1 MSGANGKRPPLG
13 TGGEGLDR
21 AAAHHTTGGDSIARD
36 ATGADHKDLLAFLIG
51 WSPDGPWWPTAIP
64 REGGGTETRTFTDL
78 GALADWARGLV
89 GVKNLYFHVNDLS
102 PGAKSKGKKADVTRI
117 RGLHVDVDAR
127 VPDGGWP
134 TSEPTPERLADL
146 SKHCAAE
153 RDRIRRLVV
162 DGVGWPANLPRPTAI
177 VDSGGGYQCFW
188 LFAEGEEVAPDLAE
202 ALNMM
207 IAGLLDGDRPTVDV
221 SRVMRLPGTVNLP
234 SEKKRWRGRVDTP
247 TRLVW
252 ADWSCRFRVADFPE
266 PVKPKEAK
274 AGGAAGRVALSA
286 DLPKVASLDDLP
298 ATVSDRTR
306 MLISNGDDPDDPTR
320 YPSRSE
326 VLFAV
331 LCEMVR
337 AGVDDDVMAAVILD
351 PDYGISA
358 HVLEQPRPRQYVQ
371 RQIQRARDEAM
382 DPWLLRLNDRHTVL
396 GNQGGKCRI
405 LEFTRRPTGIRGQ
418 TRAVVSLQSFEDFRN
433 RYMNKWVVVGQDKEG
448 KEVKMPVGKW
458 WLQHSHRR
466 EFHSLIFSPR
476 DGEVVESESGDP
488 DERQLNLWRGFAVQ
502 PAPGDWSLMRA
513 HIRDILAS
521 GDEASDSYIIRWMA
535 WTVQNPDQPAEV
547 ALVFRGEMG
556 TGKGV
561 FGRMMAR
568 LFGQHGLHTGG
579 TELISGR
586 FNQHLADCCL
596 LFADEILWD
605 GDKKAESR
613 MKVYLTEETIVI
625 EGKGV
630 DAAAWPNMLH
640 VIMSSNSEW
649 VVPAGRHER
658 RYAVFDVS
666 SAQRQKKD
674 YFKPLFNQMD
684 AGGLAAMLHDML
696 NMDLGDW
703 HPRQDRPETAALADQ
718 KSRGLGPV
726 EGTVLDWLR
735 EGVMPDH
742 LVTGDR
748 RGTDER
754 PFIYTTDVT
763 EHVRAG
769 TREPVT
775 MNMVSKVLKQIGA
788 EGSRNDRP
796 SGYLMPTLAKAREAW
811 NAHHDLPKQE
821 WDDREH
827 WPGPPF

>member
-1 MSGANGKRPPLG
+1 MSAPEKGTPGTVEG
-13 TGGEGLDR
+13 TGGQGEHDE
-21 AAAHHTTGGDSIARD
+21 HNPSIIPD
-36 ATGADHKDLLAFLIG
+36 NIPSDDTGADQKDLLAFLTG
-51 WSPDGPWWPTAIP
+51 WSGDGPWWVTSIQ
-64 REGGGTETRTFTDL
+64 RDGGRTETVTFTDPGDL
-78 GALADWARGLV
+78 VAWVAARDGK
-89 GVKNLYFHVNDLS
+89 KNLYFSVNDLS
-102 PGAKSKGKKADVTRI
+102 LNMREKASKDEVTRV
-117 RGLHVDVDAR
+117 RGLHVDVDPR
-127 VPDGGWP
+127 PVEGGP
-134 TSEPTPERLADL
+134 EGKTPEELAA
-146 SKHCAAE
+146 HFNAE
-153 RDRIRRLVV
+153 RTRIHAMADDWERNGKKL
-162 DGVGWPANLPRPTAI
+162 PFPRPTAVI
-177 VDSGGGYQCFW
+177 DSGGGYQFFW
-188 LFAEGEEVAPDLAE
+188 RFDDREEVTPDQAE
-202 ALNMM
+202 ALNAFLSAAM
-207 IAGLLDGDRPTVDV
+207 GGDSATDV
-221 SRVMRLPGTVNLP
+221 SRVMRLVGTVNLP
-234 SEKKRWRGRVDTP
+234 NEKKRRQGRSDAP
-247 TRLVW
+247 TRSVE
-252 ADWSCRFRVADFPE
+252 ADWSRQYRRSDFPE
-266 PVKPKEAK
+266 PPVKRVVT
-274 AGGAAGRVALSA
+274 AAARVNLSE

-298 ATVSDRTR
+298 ATVSDRTK
-306 MLISNGDDPDDPTR
+306 MLIANGDDPDDPAR

-331 LCEMVR
+331 LYEMVR
-337 AGVDDDVMAAVILD
+337 AGVEDDVMASVVLD
-351 PDYGISA
+351 DDYAISK
-358 HVLEQPRPRQYVQ
+358 HVHDQSRPQQYVA
-371 RQIQRARDEAM
+371 RQIQRARDKAV

-418 TRAVVSLQSFEDFRN
+418 TRAVVSLQSFDDFRN
-433 RYMNKWVVVGQDKEG
+433 RYMNKSVVVGQDKEG
-448 KEVKMPVGKW
+448 KDVKMPVGKW
-458 WLQHSHRR
+458 WLMNEHRR
-466 EFHSLIFSPR
+466 QFHSLVFSPR
-476 DGEVVESESGDP
+476 DGEVVEPESGDP
-488 DERQLNLWRGFAVQ
+488 DERQLNLWQGFAVK

-513 HIRDILAS
+513 HIRDILAG
-521 GDEASDSYIIRWMA
+521 GDEASDSYIVRWMA
-535 WTVQNPDQPAEV
+535 WTIQNPDRPAEV
-547 ALVFRGEMG
+547 ALAFRGEMG
-556 TGKGV
+556 TGKGI

-605 GDKKAESR
+605 GDKKAEAR

-649 VVPAGRHER
+649 VVPAGAHER

-666 SAQRQKKD
+666 SAQRQNVK
-674 YFKPLFNQMD
+674 YFKPLFSQMD
-684 AGGLAAMLHDML
+684 AGGLSAMLHDML
-696 NMDLGDW
+696 NMDLGGW

-735 EGVMPDH
+735 ENAMPSD

-763 EHVRAG
+763 EHIRAA

-788 EGSRNDRP
+788 EKSRNDRP
-796 SGYLMPTLAKAREAW
+796 SGYLMPSLGDARRAW
-811 NAHHDLPKQE
+811 DSDPDLPNQE
-821 WDDREH
+821 WDDEEH
-827 WPGPPF
+827 WPSSPF

>member
-1 MSGANGKRPPLG
+1 MSGPEKENAPRRETGGAPEGDRRHHVPGEKVAEIG
-13 TGGEGLDR
+13 TGG
-21 AAAHHTTGGDSIARD
+21 
-36 ATGADHKDLLAFLIG
+36 DHGELLTFLRG
-51 WSPDGPWWPTAIP
+51 WSESGPWWPTAIP
-64 REGGGTETRTFTDL
+64 REGGKTETRTFTDL
-78 GALADWARGLV
+78 GALAQWAGDRQ
-89 GVKNLYFHVNDLS
+89 GVDNLYFHVNDLS
-102 PGAKSKGKKADVTRI
+102 PDTRKKGEKGDVTRI

-127 VPDGGWP
+127 PPVGGWP
-134 TSEPTPERLADL
+134 KSEPTPERLAEL
-146 SKHCAAE
+146 SAYTAAE
-153 RDRIRRLVV
+153 RDRIHRLAV

-177 VDSGGGYQCFW
+177 VDSGGGFQCFW
-188 LFAEGEEVAPDLAE
+188 RFGDGEVVAPEVAEG
-202 ALNMM
+202 LNRM
-207 IAGLLDGDRPTVDV
+207 IAGLLDGDKPTVDV
-221 SRVMRLPGTVNLP
+221 SRLMRLPGTVNLP
-234 SEKKRWRGRVDTP
+234 SEKKRWRGRVEAP

-252 ADWSCRFRVADFPE
+252 ADWSRRFRLADFPAPAIAAE
-266 PVKPKEAK
+266 VRSAGPVN
-274 AGGAAGRVALSA
+274 VALPA
-286 DLPKVASLDDLP
+286 DLPRLAGLADLP
-298 ATVSDRTR
+298 AAVTDRTK
-306 MLISNGDDPDDPTR
+306 MLIVQGGDPDDPTK

-326 VLFAV
+326 ALFAV

-337 AGVDDDVMAAVILD
+337 AGCTDDQMAAVILD
-351 PDYGISA
+351 PDYGISG
-358 HVLEQPRPRQYVQ
+358 HVLDQPRPKGYAA
-371 RQIQRARDEAM
+371 RQIQRAREEAIE
-382 DPWLLRLNDRHTVL
+382 PWLRRLNDRHTVL

-405 LEFTRRPTGIRGQ
+405 LEFTRRPTGIRGK
-418 TRAVVSLQSFEDFRN
+418 TREVVSLQSFEDFRN
-433 RYMNKWVVVGQDKEG
+433 RYMHMSVVVGRDKDGNNIE
-448 KEVKMPVGKW
+448 MPVGKW
-458 WLQHSHRR
+458 WLQNAARR
-466 EFHSLIFSPR
+466 QFHSLVFSPR

-513 HIRDILAS
+513 HIRDVLAG
-521 GDEASDSYIIRWMA
+521 GDEASDRYIVRWMA
-535 WTVQNPDQPAEV
+535 WTVQNPDKPAEV

-605 GDKKAESR
+605 GDKKAEAR

-666 SAQRQKKD
+666 SAQRQKQR
-674 YFKPLFNQMD
+674 YFAPLFAQME

-696 NMDLGDW
+696 AMDLGNW
-703 HPRQDRPETAALADQ
+703 HPRDDRPETAALADQ

-726 EGTVLDWLR
+726 EAEVLDWLR
-735 EGVMPDH
+735 EGAIPPE
-742 LVTGDR
+742 LVLADR

-754 PFIYTTDVT
+754 PFV
-763 EHVRAG
+763 G
-769 TREPVT
+769 TRELADFIQVRTRERVT
-775 MNMVSKVLKQIGA
+775 MNMVAKVLDLIGA
-788 EGSRNDRP
+788 EKSRKGRP
-796 SGYLMPTLAKAREAW
+796 SGYVMPTLGDARRAW
-811 NAHHDLPKQE
+811 NAHPDLPNQV
-821 WDDREH
+821 WDGAEH
-827 WPGPPF
+827 WPAPLF

>member
-1 MSGANGKRPPLG
+1 MEHHEKRTPGAEQHTGG
-13 TGGEGLDR
+13 TGEDR
-21 AAAHHTTGGDSIARD
+21 MGHRVIIGDSIAQD
-36 ATGADHKDLLAFLIG
+36 ASGADQKDLLEFLRG

-64 REGGGTETRTFTDL
+64 REGGKTETRTFTDL
-78 GALADWARGLV
+78 GALAKWASGPA
-89 GVKNLYFHVNDLS
+89 GDKNLYFHVNDLS
-102 PGAKSKGKKADVTRI
+102 PGAVKKASKEEVTRI
-117 RGLHVDVDAR
+117 RGLHVDVDPRA
-127 VPDGGWP
+127 PEAGWP
-134 TSEPTPERLADL
+134 KTPTLEQLVELAA
-146 SKHCAAE
+146 HHEAE
-153 RDRIRRLVV
+153 RARIRAMFDDWEK
-162 DGVGWPANLPRPTAI
+162 DGKKLPFPRPTVI
-177 VDSGGGYQCFW
+177 IDSGGGYQGFW
-188 LFAEGEEVAPDLAE
+188 LFAEGEAVAPDVAE

-207 IAGLLDGDRPTVDV
+207 ISAAMGGDNTHDV
-221 SRVMRLPGTVNLP
+221 TRLMRLPGAVNLANQ
-234 SEKKRWRGRVDTP
+234 KKRDRGRGDAP
-247 TRLVW
+247 TRLVA
-252 ADWSCRFRVADFPE
+252 ADWARQFRAADFPTPPE
-266 PVKPKEAK
+266 KSKEVK
-274 AGGAAGRVALSA
+274 AGVERVNLSK
-286 DLPKVASLDDLP
+286 DLPRVESLDNLP
-298 ATVSDRTR
+298 VSPEWRAV
-306 MLISNGDDPDDPTR
+306 IVNGNDPDRPDR
-320 YPSRSE
+320 WPSRSE
-326 VLFAV
+326 TLWAV

-337 AGVDDDVMAAVILD
+337 AGVADDTMAALILD

-358 HVLEQPRPRQYVQ
+358 HVLEQPRPHQYAA
-371 RQIQRARDEAM
+371 RQIQRARDKAV

-405 LEFTRRPTGIRGQ
+405 LEFVRRPTGIRGQ

-433 RYMNKWVVVGQDKEG
+433 RYMNKWVVVGQDKDG
-448 KEVKMPVGKW
+448 KDVQMPVGKW
-458 WLQHSHRR
+458 WLQNEHRR
-466 EFHSLIFSPR
+466 EFHSLVFSPR
-476 DGEVVESESGDP
+476 DGEVVEAESGDP
-488 DERQLNLWRGFAVQ
+488 DERQLNLWRGFAVK
-502 PAPGDWSLMRA
+502 PAPGDWSLMRK
-513 HIRDILAS
+513 HIREVLAD
-521 GDEASDSYIIRWMA
+521 GDEASDSYILRWMA

-605 GDKKAESR
+605 GDKKAEAR

-666 SAQRQKKD
+666 SAQRQRRE
-674 YFKPLFNQMD
+674 YFKPLFAQMD

-696 NMDLGDW
+696 TMDLGDW

-726 EGTVLDWLR
+726 EGTVLDWFR
-735 EGVMPDH
+735 EGALPPD

-748 RGTDER
+748 RGSDER
-754 PFIYTTDVT
+754 PFIYTSEVADFIAA
-763 EHVRAG
+763 R
-769 TREPVT
+769 TRDRVT
-775 MNMVSKVLKQIGA
+775 MNMVAEVLKRIGA
-788 EGSRNDRP
+788 VKSRKDRP
-796 SGYLMPTLAKAREAW
+796 SGYLMPTLAEAREAW
-811 NAHHDLPKQE
+811 NAHPDLPNQD
-821 WDDREH
+821 WDGEEH
-827 WPGPPF
+827 WPGGAF

>member
-13 TGGEGLDR
+13 TGGEGQDW
-21 AAAHHTTGGDSIARD
+21 AAAHHTTGGDSIAPD
-36 ATGADHKDLLAFLIG
+36 ATGADHKDLLDFARG

-78 GALADWARGLV
+78 GAFADWARGLV

-162 DGVGWPANLPRPTAI
+162 DGVGWPASLPRPTAI

-202 ALNMM
+202 ALNTV

-234 SEKKRWRGRVDTP
+234 SKKKRWRGRVDTP

-266 PVKPKEAK
+266 PLKPKEAK
-274 AGGAAGRVALSA
+274 SGGAAGRVALSA

-331 LCEMVR
+331 LCELVR
-337 AGVDDDVMAAVILD
+337 AEVPDDMIASVILD
-351 PDYGISA
+351 QDFGISA
-358 HVLEQPRPRQYVQ
+358 HVLEQDRPQQYAQ
-371 RQIQRARDEAM
+371 RQIQRAHDEAIE
-382 DPWLLRLNDRHTVL
+382 PWLRRLNDRYTVL

-405 LEFTRRPTGIRGQ
+405 LEFLDEPTGVAGQ
-418 TRAVVSLQSFEDFRN
+418 LRAVVSLQSFEDFRN
-433 RYMNKWVVVGQDKEG
+433 CYMNKWVVVGQDKD
-448 KEVKMPVGKW
+448 KNDVKMPVGKW
-458 WLQHSHRR
+458 WLQHEHRR
-466 EFHSLIFSPR
+466 QFQSLVFSPR
-476 DGEVVESESGDP
+476 DGEVVGPDP
-488 DERQLNLWRGFAVQ
+488 SDPYTRQLNLWRGFAVQ

-513 HIRDILAS
+513 HIRDILAN
-521 GDEASDSYIIRWMA
+521 GDKASDSYIIRWMA
-535 WTVQNPDQPAEV
+535 WAVQNPDQPAEV
-547 ALVFRGEMG
+547 ALAFRGEMG
-556 TGKGV
+556 TGKGL
-561 FGRMMAR
+561 FGRVMAR

-586 FNQHLADCCL
+586 FNKHFADCCL

-605 GDKKAESR
+605 GDKKAEAR
-613 MKVYLTEETIVI
+613 MKVYLTEQTIAI
-625 EGKGV
+625 EGKGADV
-630 DAAAWPNMLH
+630 VSWPNRLH
-640 VIMSSNSEW
+640 VIISSNNDW
-649 VVPAGRHER
+649 VVPAGPHER

-666 SAQRQKKD
+666 SAQMQRKE
-674 YFKPLFNQMD
+674 YFKPLYAQVEN
-684 AGGLAAMLHDML
+684 GGLAAMLHDL
-696 NMDLGDW
+696 LAMDLGDW
-703 HPRQDRPETAALADQ
+703 HPRDDRPETAALADQ
-718 KSRGLGPV
+718 KSRGLDPIKAAA
-726 EGTVLDWLR
+726 LDVLR
-735 EGVMPDH
+735 EGALPFEI
-742 LVTGDR
+742 GDDP
-748 RGTDER
+748 RGTAAR
-754 PFIYTTDVT
+754 PFVPTDAFAAFISQRTRATVT
-763 EHVRAG
+763 W
-769 TREPVT
+769 
-775 MNMVSKVLKQIGA
+775 NDVSSVLKRIGA
-788 EGSRNDRP
+788 EKNRKRRP
-796 SGYLMPTLAKAREAW
+796 SGYVLPTLREAREAW
-811 NAHHDLPKQE
+811 NASPDLPKQD
-821 WDDREH
+821 WDDAED
-827 WPGPPF
+827 WISGDPF